1 MKRRSWQPL
10 LLSLALQPPATA
22 QQRDTLCL
30 LQLNDIYEVAPL
42 QGGRIGGLA
51 RIATLIDEHRK
62 RYPTT
67 VFVAGDFLSPSLMGT
82 AVVDGER
89 LSGRQMVDLFNRIGV
104 DIVTFGNHEF
114 DIGEA
119 PLQRRID
126 ESAFQWVSGNVRR
139 ADGSPFHRN
148 RDGRQEPFPAYVR
161 IEAPKDRFRIG
172 VFSLTLP
179 SNRPPYTR
187 FASYPEAMQATVPQK
202 LGKRELLAGLTHL
215 SLAEDL
221 ELLRQDP
228 RISLIMG
235 GHEHENIL
243 RENGKGRVA
252 KADANGKTVYRHLVW
267 REGRRG
273 FRIQSTLLPVDT
285 TIAPKPEIATA
296 VKAWEDKTYAS
307 FRRAGFEPTRTVV
320 TVTDTLNGMENA
332 IRYRQN
338 SLGRA
343 VTQGLM
349 QGGNPDA
356 SFINSG
362 SVRIDDIVSGTL
374 TELDVIRIMPFGGR
388 VVELTL
394 KGDLLLRIL
403 QGNEGRKGLGG
414 YLQLHVGFSPSAQG
428 AWTLHGKAIE
438 PGQAYRIRT
447 IEYLAQGNENGLEFL
462 NPKDPSYLRSEPV
475 TDSAGKPLDIRQ
487 GLIGQLRRQYGG

>member
-1 MKRRSWQPL
+1 MKRRFLQPFL
-10 LLSLALQPPATA
+10 LALALQPPAAA

-30 LQLNDIYEVAPL
+30 LQLNDVYEIAPL
-42 QGGRIGGLA
+42 QGGRSGGLA
-51 RIATLIDEHRK
+51 RIATVIDEHRQ

-126 ESAFQWVSGNVRR
+126 ESAFRWVSGNVRR

-148 RDGRQEPFPAYVR
+148 RNGAKEPFPTYIR
-161 IEAPKDRFRIG
+161 IDAPNGKFSVG
-172 VFSLTLP
+172 LFSLTLP
-179 SNRPPYTR
+179 SNRPPY
-187 FASYPEAMQATVPQK
+187 SKLLPYPEALQATVPQK
-202 LGKRELLAGLTHL
+202 LGKREMLAGLTHL

-221 ELLRQDP
+221 DVLRQDP
-228 RISLIMG
+228 RIRLIMG

-243 RENGKGRVA
+243 RETGNGRVA
-252 KADANGKTVYRHLVW
+252 KADANGKTIYRHLVW

-273 FRIQSTLLPVDT
+273 FGIRSTLLPIDEGV
-285 TIAPKPEIATA
+285 AAKPEVAAA
-296 VKAWEDKTYAS
+296 VKAWEDRAYAS
-307 FRRAGFEPTRTVV
+307 FRKAGFEPGRTVV
-320 TVTDTLNGMENA
+320 TVTDTLNGMEND

-338 SLGRA
+338 ALGRA

-349 QGGNPDA
+349 TGGSPDA

-362 SVRIDDIVSGTL
+362 SVRIDDIVTGTL
-374 TELDVIRIMPFGGR
+374 TELDVIRILPFGGR

-394 KGDLLLRIL
+394 NGELLLRIL
-403 QGNEGRKGLGG
+403 SGNAGRKGLGG
-414 YLQLHVGFSPSAQG
+414 YLQLHGDLSEAAG
-428 AWTLHGKAIE
+428 AWSLRGKPIE

-462 NPKDPSYLRSEPV
+462 NPAAPGYLRSEPV
-475 TDSAGKPLDIRQ
+475 MDADGKPLDVRQ
-487 GLIGQLRRQYGG
+487 ALIGHLRKQYGG